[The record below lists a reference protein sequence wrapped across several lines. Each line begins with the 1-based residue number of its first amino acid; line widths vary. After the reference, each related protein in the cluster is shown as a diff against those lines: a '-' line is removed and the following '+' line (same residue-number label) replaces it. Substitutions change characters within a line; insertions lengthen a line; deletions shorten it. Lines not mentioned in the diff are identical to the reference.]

1 MTWILL
7 LRGINVG
14 RAKRMPMAELRR
26 MLEDLG
32 FRDVSTLLNSGNAV
46 FTASR
51 AATADALTKRIE
63 RAVEK
68 TFGFT
73 ARCFVLSARDLST
86 VMAENRLVDRADNPS
101 RLVVAF
107 LPDAALGARLR
118 PLLDQAWGEE
128 ALAVG
133 TRAAYLWCPH
143 SIAVSPLIEAVGR
156 ALGTEV
162 TMRNWATVEK
172 IARVAAP

>member
-14 RAKRMPMAELRR
+14 KAKRMPMAELRR
-26 MLEDLG
+26 MLEQLG
-32 FRDVSTLLNSGNAV
+32 YRDVATLLNSGNVV
-46 FTASR
+46 FKAAS
-51 AATADALTKRIE
+51 AKADALGTRIE
-63 RAVEK
+63 RAIEK
-68 TFGFT
+68 TFGFSS
-73 ARCFVLSARDLST
+73 RCFVLSARDLST
-86 VMAENRLVDRADNPS
+86 MIAENPLVERADNPS

-107 LPDAALGARLR
+107 LPDRALGARLR
-118 PLLDQAWGEE
+118 PLLDQTWGEE

-133 TRAAYLWCPH
+133 SRAAYLWCPH
-143 SIAVSPLIEAVGR
+143 GIAVSPLVEAVGR

-172 IARVAAP
+172 LARLAER